1 MKYSNGAQNLDIYTF
16 LKINCVIKNAMEPTI
31 KAILKNK
38 ENLDIVAIKK
48 KLQND
53 LLVFFKEMFK
63 IKSGML
69 DLLMNDVFEVR
80 DKRPYNLRL
89 DFLFVTES
97 VNTVFHGSESISF
110 LWPKILFHII

>member
-1 MKYSNGAQNLDIYTF
+1 
-16 LKINCVIKNAMEPTI
+16 MEPTI

-38 ENLDIVAIKK
+38 ENLDIVAINK

-63 IKSGML
+63 IKNGML

-80 DKRPYNLRL
+80 EKRPYNLRL
-89 DFLFVTES
+89 DFLFVTQL

>member
-48 KLQND
+48 KVAERFAGFLQRN
-53 LLVFFKEMFK
+53 VQNQKWY
-63 IKSGML
+63 
-69 DLLMNDVFEVR
+69 V
-80 DKRPYNLRL
+80 
-89 DFLFVTES
+89 
-97 VNTVFHGSESISF
+97 GSPNE
-110 LWPKILFHII
+110 